1 MTHFRKPLPCIPQ
14 EMLRNGVTLLDLY
27 DRYGIT
33 SKRSLKFPNLVQ
45 LKYSQLDSDFRH
57 DVVCQSRGLILDEGC
72 NWSIVAR
79 PFDKFFNWG
88 EPLAASIDWAT
99 ARVQEKLDGSL
110 IIMYYYRG
118 DWYAATS
125 GSPDASGSV
134 GGLDINF
141 RDLFWRT
148 FEGLNLYKPTYLQA
162 SRTFMF
168 ELMTP
173 YNKVVVQHDQ
183 PSIKLIGVRDNWAGD
198 YVTYALSDY
207 PKVDEYKLYTM
218 DSIQRTFSEMDPTVQ
233 EGYVIVDGNGN
244 RIKVKH
250 PGYVALHHLKDGIK
264 SPRNILEAVLKNET
278 TELLTHFPEWKESF
292 AKVTAAVDGLEIV
305 LSAAWQEA
313 FALEALKRPASN
325 VLFNLRN
332 GYIENVRQGIL
343 AMPSERLVKV
353 LGLKETVNE
362 YTAA

>member
-1 MTHFRKPLPCIPQ
+1 
-14 EMLRNGVTLLDLY
+14 
-27 DRYGIT
+27 
-33 SKRSLKFPNLVQ
+33 
-45 LKYSQLDSDFRH
+45 
-57 DVVCQSRGLILDEGC
+57 
-72 NWSIVAR
+72 
-79 PFDKFFNWG
+79 
-88 EPLAASIDWAT
+88 
-99 ARVQEKLDGSL
+99 
-110 IIMYYYRG
+110 
-118 DWYAATS
+118 
-125 GSPDASGSV
+125 
-134 GGLDINF
+134 
-141 RDLFWRT
+141 
-148 FEGLNLYKPTYLQA
+148 
-162 SRTFMF
+162 
-168 ELMTP
+168 
-173 YNKVVVQHDQ
+173 
-183 PSIKLIGVRDNWAGD
+183 VRDNWAGD

-305 LSAAWQEA
+305 LSAAWQELKDYPPGAEGQKA